1 MIEFIIILATIL
13 TIASFWLWAKCW
25 SFVLASR
32 QFHRDKFFETAHTLI
47 SSDSITKDELSRISF
62 YSKTL
67 NHPKSMDI
75 VIEALDQVVREKRS
89 GGGAASS
96 VAKTEN
102 REQWLEMTRHWS
114 LTVMSQPTYKGL
126 VAFSLLMKITTLTD
140 KKLNEPDISKL
151 HDSLDLKAA

>member
-1 MIEFIIILATIL
+1 MIEIIIILATIL
-13 TIASFWLWAKCW
+13 TLTSFWLWDKCR
-25 SFVLASR
+25 SFVLTSR
-32 QFHRDKFFETAHTLI
+32 QFHRDKFFETARMLI
-47 SSDSITKDELSRISF
+47 QSDEITKDELSRISF

-89 GGGAASS
+89 GNSADSSASK
-96 VAKTEN
+96 AEN